1 MSDHGSHH
9 SSRSSSQISHASSS
23 SRKAKTMRT
32 APKRAGSK
40 TSSTSIRQE
49 DPSLTSFPSLSPE
62 PDVKP
67 PTSKRID
74 PPVGRTISQRAKQR
88 KDTLAGLVNASPV
101 VGKQNALFDDPPRSS
116 FDIPGSLHLAND
128 DHIERLI
135 ARTGAVKLIRQYAQ
149 DLAQRDAELSAV
161 RVRADD
167 RERELKRML
176 RDADI
181 ASSDI
186 EKRLLHI
193 EQGESVSE
201 VGRDRAKTS
210 LDGMMNEAMATE
222 LALSTTQSRNELGLP
237 DVHTTSSPSKIRSTS
252 KKQSLKDTIGA
263 STVSSRTTSRTNSVI
278 SASSQDM
285 DATLRPRQPS
295 TNIGNTSS
303 LQSIFQPPSQSSYF
317 IGGQKSMRKP
327 KAADEASVRSN
338 QSSQSVSSWRQIFG
352 GKGQQGRARASS
364 LQQDT
369 EEPESAVASLS
380 KVKTNPQPMGT
391 RPKPLNN
398 AGNTIKTRPNGR
410 RTPTATRL
418 STSPNHER
426 KGSNASLPLTVELDS
441 VLQPDSLP
449 PTMISHNIPPN
460 GVLTDRFGF
469 IFDQRRRKRQG
480 LQVPKHK
487 RNRLSTAET
496 IASFRSDD
504 VSPPVDQ
511 MDRSS
516 TPVSV
521 DEDSGKKS
529 WQDYLK
535 PTSNTF
541 AGRPK
546 ELLLHTPP
554 ANAVVT
560 VNAVSATGISTPP
573 RLAASSEH
581 GLLPSMSVT
590 EAQATNVTATSGGP
604 HNEHEPSSTTDAG
617 PSGLLLDQLNELHDT
632 LQAERSA
639 RWNDFLRKVRAE
651 KGTNADLDGEIIG
664 LATLGRGNKS
674 KYLHFK
680 QLVLNGIPVSL
691 RPKIWSEAC
700 GAYARRIPGYYDDLC
715 NRADEG
721 TVIDPEIASQIKADV
736 SRTLRDNIYFT
747 TGRTGI
753 QRLEEVLRAYS
764 LHNPSI
770 GYCQGMNLIAA
781 SLLLICATPED
792 SFWLLVS
799 IIDVILP
806 SGYFSG
812 SLITVRADA
821 YVLRQYVDDLL
832 PALATKLDELYVE
845 LEACVIHWLLSMYAG
860 VLTGGEALYRI
871 WDIVLTLHSTEAL
884 PNFNEGKTLGVDLS
898 VLTTSSTPST
908 PITAVSPSHGDM
920 ADVEKHDGTSSPF
933 LFQLALS
940 LLYLNQDQILE
951 LETPSQVYTYLNHN
965 CTSSAIPL
973 NDLVMAAERLD
984 AKVKLK
990 DVLERRQ
997 AAIKMLG
1004 G

>member
-1 MSDHGSHH
+1 ML
-9 SSRSSSQISHASSS
+9 
-23 SRKAKTMRT
+23 T

-40 TSSTSIRQE
+40 TSTTSMRQE

-62 PDVKP
+62 PEVKP
-67 PTSKRID
+67 PTSKQLD
-74 PPVGRTISQRAKQR
+74 PAVGRTVSQKAKQR
-88 KDTLAGLVNASPV
+88 KNTLAGLINASPAL
-101 VGKQNALFDDPPRSS
+101 GKQDALFDDSPRSS
-116 FDIPGSLHLAND
+116 LDIPGSLHLAKD

-135 ARTGAVKLIRQYAQ
+135 ARTGAVKLVRQYAQ
-149 DLAQRDAELSAV
+149 DLAQRDVELSAI
-161 RVRADD
+161 RVRADN

-176 RDADI
+176 READI

-193 EQGESVSE
+193 EQAEGERNA
-201 VGRDRAKTS
+201 GRDRSSKTS

-222 LALSTTQSRNELGLP
+222 LALSPVQSRNEIGLP
-237 DVHTTSSPSKIRSTS
+237 DGHTMSPPNKARSQS
-252 KKQSLKDTIGA
+252 RKQSLKGTIGA
-263 STVSSRTTSRTNSVI
+263 STVSSRTTSRANSVT

-295 TNIGNTSS
+295 TNVGKTSS
-303 LQSIFQPPSQSSYF
+303 LQNIFQPPSQSSYF
-317 IGGQKSMRKP
+317 IGGQKTMRKP

-369 EEPESAVASLS
+369 DEPESAVASLS
-380 KVKTNPQPMGT
+380 KVRTNPQPVGT
-391 RPKPLNN
+391 RPKPLSTS
-398 AGNTIKTRPNGR
+398 GNTIKSRPTDR
-410 RTPTATRL
+410 KTPTVTRL

-441 VLQPDSLP
+441 VLQADSLP
-449 PTMISHNIPPN
+449 PTMSSHNNPPN

-469 IFDQRRRKRQG
+469 IFDQRRRKRQS

-487 RNRLSTAET
+487 KNRLSNTET

-504 VSPPVDQ
+504 MPPPVDH

-516 TPVSV
+516 TPVSI
-521 DEDSGKKS
+521 DEDSSKKS

-535 PTSNTF
+535 PTGNAF
-541 AGRPK
+541 VGRPK
-546 ELLLHTPP
+546 ELLLHTPS

-560 VNAVSATGISTPP
+560 VNAVSATGTSTPP
-573 RLAASSEH
+573 RLAVSGEH

-590 EAQATNVTATSGGP
+590 EAHSTKVTATSEGP
-604 HNEHEPSSTTDAG
+604 HNEHEQSSTADVG
-617 PSGLLLDQLNELHDT
+617 PSKMLLDQLNELHDT

-651 KGTNADLDGEIIG
+651 KGINADLDGEIIG

-715 NRADEG
+715 NRADEDID
-721 TVIDPEIASQIKADV
+721 IDPEIANQIKADV

-747 TGRTGI
+747 TGRTGV

-792 SFWLLVS
+792 CFWLLVS

-832 PALATKLDELYVE
+832 PTLATKLDDLGVE

-884 PNFNEGKTLGVDLS
+884 PTFTDNKTTLGVDLS
-898 VLTTSSTPST
+898 ALTASAPST
-908 PITAVSPSHGDM
+908 PVTAVSPTHPDASNM
-920 ADVEKHDGTSSPF
+920 EKHDGTSSPF

-940 LLYLNQDQILE
+940 LLYLNQEQILD

-990 DVLERRQ
+990 DVLERRK